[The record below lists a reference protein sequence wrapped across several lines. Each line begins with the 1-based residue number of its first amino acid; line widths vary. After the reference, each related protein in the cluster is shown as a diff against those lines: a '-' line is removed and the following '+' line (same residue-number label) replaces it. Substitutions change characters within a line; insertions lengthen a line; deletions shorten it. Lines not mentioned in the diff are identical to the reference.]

1 VTRAIHAHAETLLMA
16 ELRRLPPE
24 QREAVQAACRRVVGA
39 VVDGVLDD
47 ARSEPRLAAVL
58 GSIYGPPS
66 RISAW
71 PAEAALRG

>member
-1 VTRAIHAHAETLLMA
+1 MKRALQSHAEMLLAA

-24 QREAVQAACRRVVGA
+24 QRERVQAACGRVVAA
-39 VVDGVLDD
+39 VVDGVLDE
-47 ARSEPRLAAVL
+47 ARGEPRLAAVL
-58 GSIYGPPS
+58 ESLYGPRS